1 MSSSSITR
9 QLLPMDANQTF
20 GSVTTN
26 SSFTTTSMT
35 FENLTAGYYILKVF
49 ASVPGSFTYQSDP
62 FSCPSFYDLN
72 FPDQMQI
79 YEACSPKPTATII
92 SETSEDHTT
101 RNIILI
107 AVFSAVAGVG
117 LIALIIFF
125 AKKGTAV
132 SITGVSS
139 NDSSQV
145 NIEDAG
151 SSQEKGEVC
160 STRDHPSR
168 KVRSFEKLLRPHD
181 LSAHRPL
188 FLLYK
193 TCSLKTFPYGLRKS
207 SPFCNLSI
215 LI

>member
-1 MSSSSITR
+1 
-9 QLLPMDANQTF
+9 MDANQTF
-20 GSVTTN
+20 GSVITN

-49 ASVPGSFTYQSDP
+49 AAVPGSFTYQSDP

-151 SSQEKGEVC
+151 SSPKKKAKYVQRETIQVERSEVLKNLWTRMICQPIVLYFC
-160 STRDHPSR
+160 SIKPALWKLFR
-168 KVRSFEKLLRPHD
+168 VVFESHLHFAIYR
-181 LSAHRPL
+181 
-188 FLLYK
+188 Y
-193 TCSLKTFPYGLRKS
+193 
-207 SPFCNLSI
+207 
-215 LI
+215 